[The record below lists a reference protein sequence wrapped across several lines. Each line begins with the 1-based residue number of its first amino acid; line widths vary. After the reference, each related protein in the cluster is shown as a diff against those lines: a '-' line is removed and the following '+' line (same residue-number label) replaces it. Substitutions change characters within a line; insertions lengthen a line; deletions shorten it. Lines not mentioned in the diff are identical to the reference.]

1 MLNCLVLSMS
11 SHEISMCLT
20 DKSFYIVSDMSF
32 FFASFLNMNMF
43 SLELMVNKEVSGLHV
58 TNLSSDGKQEA
69 FSTTG

>member
-1 MLNCLVLSMS
+1 MS